1 MRKAMVVLISL
12 LFIFTLASASFVA
25 GADESSAVTDKDKD
39 KDKDKK
45 KKKATSHKK
54 VKQVSGRVTAA
65 DVAAKYLTVD
75 GITIMADQRML
86 ADIKKGDRVT
96 VKYITRGVNT
106 ALIIIPE

>member
-1 MRKAMVVLISL
+1 MAVVISL
-12 LFIFTLASASFVA
+12 LFIFTLTPPSFVA
-25 GADESSAVTDKDKD
+25 GADDSTAIVDKDKA

-54 VKQVSGRVTAA
+54 IKQVTGRVTATDA
-65 DVAAKYLTVD
+65 AAKYLTVD

-86 ADIKKGDRVT
+86 ADIKRGDRVT

-106 ALIIIPE
+106 AIIIIPE

>member
-1 MRKAMVVLISL
+1 MRKTIAVIISL
-12 LFIFTLASASFVA
+12 LFIFALAPASFVA
-25 GADESSAVTDKDKD
+25 GADELSAVTDNNKD

-54 VKQVSGRVTAA
+54 VKQVTGNVTAA
-65 DVAAKYLTVD
+65 DAAAKYLTVD

-86 ADIKKGDRVT
+86 ADIKRGDRVT

-106 ALIIIPE
+106 AIIIIPE